1 MKLKTISLE
10 RATELRDK
18 TGMNFL
24 AVGGKITQLTVP
36 LFQIDPRNPPQAF
49 AVLTINTGSY
59 SIDVCEPETED
70 VFVVEGSISTPFGS
84 AAFHQEFKG
93 HHAEIDANQL
103 ADNMRAEGHMVEI
116 KKVQRLA

>member
-36 LFQIDPRNPPQAF
+36 LFQIDPRNPPPAF
-49 AVLTINTGSY
+49 AVLTISTGSY
-59 SIDVCEPETED
+59 SVDVCEPETED
-70 VFVVEGSISTPFGS
+70 IFVVEGKIATPFGQ
-84 AAFHQEFKG
+84 ADFHQEFKG
-93 HHAEIDANQL
+93 RLAEPEANEL
-103 ADNMRAEGHMVEI
+103 ADKMRAEGHLVDV